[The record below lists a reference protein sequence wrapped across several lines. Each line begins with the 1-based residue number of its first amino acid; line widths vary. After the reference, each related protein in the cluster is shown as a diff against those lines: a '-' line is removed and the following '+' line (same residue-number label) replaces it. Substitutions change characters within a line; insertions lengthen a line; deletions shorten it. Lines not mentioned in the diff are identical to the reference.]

1 MGRLDVFVGVRDHLT
16 YRQVVLHDETI
27 VVTGA
32 TGQVGFPV
40 AVALAADNEV
50 IAPARF
56 TSPKAR
62 ARLEAAGVGCVVADL
77 GAGQLDAVPTDPG
90 YVLHFAVSKT
100 NDWATD
106 LGANAEGVGLLMA
119 HCRQTRAFLH
129 CSTTGVYHHDGTGG
143 PYTESSPLGDNH
155 RVSPFLET
163 YSISKIA
170 AETAVRLSA
179 RLWNVPTTIAR
190 LNVPYGDNGGWPAI
204 MVDLALAGVPIEVP
218 PGTPATYN
226 PIHETDI
233 VAMIPKLLAAASVPA
248 TTVNWG
254 GEETVS
260 VQDWTTYLTE
270 LTGVSFELQES
281 PSAIPSVVIDL
292 TNQHELVGK
301 TKIPWQDGFRRM
313 IAARHPELLQAP
325 RTVDP
330 ST

>member
-1 MGRLDVFVGVRDHLT
+1 
-16 YRQVVLHDETI
+16 VLHDETI

-40 AVALAADNEV
+40 AVALARDNDV
-50 IAPARF
+50 IAAARF
-56 TSPKAR
+56 SSPEAR
-62 ARLEAAGVGCVVADL
+62 ARLENAGVRCVVADL
-77 GAGQLDAVPTDPG
+77 GAGQLEGVPTDPS

-100 NDWATD
+100 NDWAAD
-106 LGANAEGVGLLMA
+106 LQANAEGVGLLMA
-119 HCRQTRAFLH
+119 HCRHARAVLH
-129 CSTTGVYHHDGTGG
+129 CSTTGVYHNDGTGG

-204 MVDLALAGVPIEVP
+204 MLDLALGGLPIEVP
-218 PGTPATYN
+218 PGGAASYN
-226 PIHETDI
+226 PIHEDDI
-233 VAMIPKLLAAASVPA
+233 VAMVPKLLGVASVPA

-260 VQDWTTYLTE
+260 VQDWTAYLTE
-270 LTGVSFELQES
+270 LTGVTFELQES
-281 PSAIPSVVIDL
+281 TSAIPSVVVDL
-292 TNQHELVGK
+292 TKQHQLLGK
-301 TKIPWQDGFRRM
+301 AEVAWRNGFRRM
-313 IAARHPELLQAP
+313 VAARHPELLRA
-325 RTVDP
+325 
-330 ST
+330 